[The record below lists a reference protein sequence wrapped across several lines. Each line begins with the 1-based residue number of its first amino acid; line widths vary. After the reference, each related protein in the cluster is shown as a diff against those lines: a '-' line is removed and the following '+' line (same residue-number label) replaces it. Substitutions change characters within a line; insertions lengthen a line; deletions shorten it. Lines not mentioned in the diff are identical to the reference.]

1 MKPKPRRETS
11 NYDAVINDVKGR
23 RKFKKTKRGDF
34 LRTYNINKLV
44 INIKKSSFS
53 GMMLTVGRLVRV

>member
-23 RKFKKTKRGDF
+23 RKVKKTKKGDF
-34 LRTYNINKLV
+34 LRTYGINKLQ
-44 INIKKSSFS
+44 IHR
-53 GMMLTVGRLVRV
+53 T